1 MAAKVI
7 GGIDTPRPTRSNP
20 TPGKM
25 ASLQLQTRVQA
36 NFMEY
41 RGVRYAI
48 RIGIARNQWQAA
60 IYLPDNELPKETT
73 VVGTRG
79 DAEIAAHRIIDAWI
93 KKRFRRFSYR
103 PEKATTF

>member
-7 GGIDTPRPTRSNP
+7 GGIDTPWPTRSNP

-48 RIGIARNQWQAA
+48 RIGIARDQWGVAV
-60 IYLPDNELPKETT
+60 YLPDKELPKETT
-73 VVGTRG
+73 VVGTRR
-79 DAEIAAHRIIDAWI
+79 DAKIAANRIIDAWI
-93 KKRFRRFSYR
+93 KKRLRRFSYR
-103 PEKATTF
+103 PGKATTF